1 MIRIGIPKERRFQCI
16 IYGAGF
22 ILLCFPLFLHLIIM
36 SMASIPAFLSSNYK
50 LQGYTQQKQM
60 SWDFSLK
67 SFFNRQVQENVEHF
81 AGNNLPL
88 RSLLI
93 RTNNQFYY
101 SMLNKCYMYDSA
113 IIAGKEG
120 QLYEY
125 AYILGYNANRDAGS
139 CRMEDIER
147 SVRKIKQLQDFFRAR
162 GQIFFYFITP
172 SKAEC
177 YPEFIPERFNCDI
190 SAEPVKYH
198 RFVEE
203 LDRRGVLYLDAF
215 RLTMENR
222 DTYGVPLFP
231 EKGTHWS
238 QLAAALATRE
248 IIELIR
254 KTAGYEVDDF
264 KFGYTV
270 SQTPEVSDADLLHI
284 ANLLFRY
291 RYPTARVSIE
301 PNTAGAHLKM
311 TSVGGSFLELPHK
324 FLLENHFIDTI
335 DCFNGFDRP
344 AFHMVKGE
352 ISVKNPADCPDKRA
366 FYAPLLQADIVL
378 LEENV
383 ISVASGNVD
392 KLHAFIFGQGGLADH
407 GQ

>member
-1 MIRIGIPKERRFQCI
+1 MIRIGIPKEKRFQCI
-16 IYGAGF
+16 IYGVGF
-22 ILLCFPLFLHLIIM
+22 IFLCFPLFLHLMIM
-36 SMASIPAFLSSNYK
+36 SVASIPAFLSSNYK
-50 LQGYTQQKQM
+50 LQGFTQQKRM
-60 SWDFSLK
+60 SGDLSLK
-67 SFFNRQVQENVEHF
+67 SFFNRQFQESVEHF
-81 AGNNLPL
+81 AGNSLPL

-101 SMLNKCYMYDSA
+101 SMLNKCYMYDST
-113 IIAGKEG
+113 IVAGKEG

-125 AYILGYNANRDAGS
+125 GCILGYNANRDARS
-139 CRMEDIER
+139 FRMEDIER

-190 SAEPVKYH
+190 SAESVKYH

-203 LDRRGVLYLDAF
+203 LDKRGILYLDAS

-222 DTYGVPLFP
+222 DTYEVPLFP
-231 EKGTHWS
+231 EKGTHWN

-248 IIELIR
+248 IVKLIR

-270 SQTPEVSDADLLHI
+270 SQTPEGSDDDLLHI

-291 RYPTARVSIE
+291 HYPTARVSVE
-301 PNTAGAHLKM
+301 PNTAGARLKM
-311 TSVGGSFLELPHK
+311 ASVGGSFLDLPHK
-324 FLLENHFIDTI
+324 FLLRNRFIDTI
-335 DCFNGFDRP
+335 DCFNSFDRP
-344 AFHMVKGE
+344 AWHLVKDE

-378 LEENV
+378 LEENA
-383 ISVASGNVD
+383 ISVASSNVD
-392 KLHAFIFGQGGLADH
+392 KLHAFIFGDGSLAGH
-407 GQ
+407 VQ

>member
-1 MIRIGIPKERRFQCI
+1 V
-16 IYGAGF
+16 GF
-22 ILLCFPLFLHLIIM
+22 IFLCFPLFLHLVVM
-36 SMASIPAFLSSNYK
+36 PLAGIPAFLSSSYK
-50 LQGYTQQKQM
+50 IQGFTQQKRM
-60 SWDFSLK
+60 SGYLSLK
-67 SFFNRQVQENVEHF
+67 SFFNREFQESVAYF

-101 SMLNKCYMYDSA
+101 SMLNKCYMYNSA
-113 IIAGKEG
+113 IVAGKEG

-125 AYILGYNANRDAGS
+125 GYILCYNANRDAGS
-139 CRMEDIER
+139 FRMEDIER

-190 SAEPVKYH
+190 SAESVKYH

-203 LDRRGVLYLDAF
+203 LDKRGILYLDAS
-215 RLTMENR
+215 RLTIEKR
-222 DTYGVPLFP
+222 DTYGMPLFP
-231 EKGTHWS
+231 KKGTHWN

-248 IIELIR
+248 IVELIR
-254 KTAGYEVDDF
+254 KTGDYEVDDF

-270 SQTPEVSDADLLHI
+270 SQEPEGTDADLLSV

-291 RYPTARVSIE
+291 RYPTARVSVE
-301 PNTAGAHLKM
+301 PNTAGARLKM
-311 TSVGGSFLELPHK
+311 ASVGGSFLDLPHT
-324 FLLENHFIDTI
+324 FLLENHFIDTL
-335 DCFNGFDRP
+335 DYFNYFDNL
-344 AFHMVKGE
+344 AFHQVKCE
-352 ISVKNPADCPDKRA
+352 RSVKNPADCPDKRA
-366 FYAPLLQADIVL
+366 LYAPLLQADIVL

-392 KLHAFIFGQGGLADH
+392 KLHAIIFGDGGLA
-407 GQ
+407 GQVSR